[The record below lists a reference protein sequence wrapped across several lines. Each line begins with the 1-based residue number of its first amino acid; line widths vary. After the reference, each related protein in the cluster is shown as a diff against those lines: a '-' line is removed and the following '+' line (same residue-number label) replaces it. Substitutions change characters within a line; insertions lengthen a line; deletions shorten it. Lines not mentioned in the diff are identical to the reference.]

1 MRIDLHIFCLS
12 SGDSTSDGT
21 NLDQYANESF
31 ELEVSEVK
39 TLESQTTLQTGSQSG
54 SQKEQVQ
61 PPLKIDYGSEA
72 RFPRMS
78 ERSNKYPGVTIKV
91 PLSPRL
97 QRVQRRRYSS
107 GSDDSMVLSQT
118 GLYRLHLVLLSYF
131 SQFLMNANIL
141 FIFH

>member
-1 MRIDLHIFCLS
+1 MFYLL
-12 SGDSTSDGT
+12 SGDSTLDGT
-21 NLDQYANESF
+21 NLEQYTNESF

-39 TLESQTTLQTGSQSG
+39 TLESQTTLPNGPQSG

-61 PPLKIDYGSEA
+61 PPLKIDSDSEA

-118 GLYRLHLVLLSYF
+118 GVCTYPLFFSIFWGGLFVCVLCEC
-131 SQFLMNANIL
+131 
-141 FIFH
+141 